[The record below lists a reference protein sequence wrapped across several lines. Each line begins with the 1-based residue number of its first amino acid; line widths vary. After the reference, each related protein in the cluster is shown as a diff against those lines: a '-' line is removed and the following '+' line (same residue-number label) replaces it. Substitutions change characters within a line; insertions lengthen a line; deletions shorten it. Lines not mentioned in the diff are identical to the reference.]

1 MINQNIKYK
10 KEFVDLLMKIDDP
23 KLLFSFLEDV
33 LTPGEFIE
41 ISKRLQIVKRLKKG
55 DPQRKIAEDL
65 GLGIATV
72 TRGSR
77 EMLDKKG
84 GFNKILDIFYS

>member
-1 MINQNIKYK
+1 MTNQDFKYK

-33 LTPGEFIE
+33 LTPAEFSE

-55 DPQRKIAEDL
+55 EPQRKIAEDL
-65 GLGIATV
+65 GIGVATV

-84 GFNKILDIFYS
+84 GFNKVLDIFYK